1 MNKFSVYLLLV
12 VLSGSAFTSCKK
24 ESNPTGSLQTTITYN
39 IDGQPLLYDTLL
51 YQNEAGNNYGI
62 NKLNYYL
69 SGFRFKKANGTV
81 YNSAEMFYI
90 EAFTP
95 ATNQF
100 TFNELPS
107 GDYTQLSFYVG
118 LDSVHNL
125 TDALPATLENINMA
139 WPDMMGGGYHFMK
152 LEGHAQDSAGTY
164 GFAMH
169 LGKNANLV
177 SITLNKAFS
186 IADGQSSS
194 LQLHMNINEW
204 FRNPATYNFE
214 TDGNYSMSND
224 AAMLKLKN
232 NGSDIFND

>member
-1 MNKFSVYLLLV
+1 MKKLSICLLLLV
-12 VLSGSAFTSCKK
+12 TGISTFTSCKK
-24 ESNPTGSLQTTITYN
+24 EGSLTGTLQTTVSYN
-39 IDGQPLLYDTLL
+39 VDGLPLLYDSLI
-51 YQNEAGNNYGI
+51 YHNDAGNLYGI

-69 SGFRFKKANGTV
+69 SGFHFKKASGSV
-81 YNSAEMFYI
+81 YSSPEVFYL
-90 EAFTP
+90 EAFNP
-95 ATNQF
+95 GTNQF
-100 TFNELPS
+100 TFKDVPS
-107 GDYTQLSFYVG
+107 GDYTEISFYLG

-152 LEGHAQDSAGTY
+152 FEGHAQDSAGTY

-177 SITLNKAFS
+177 SITLNRAFS
-186 IADGQSSS
+186 ITEDQPAT
-194 LQLHMNINEW
+194 LPLHMNINEW
-204 FRNPATYNFE
+204 FRGPSIYNFE